1 MPPKPIYEE
10 KLKANSTL
18 VAGVLLWGLVVGVI
32 PGAVIGGLWWLFA
45 LYIALVLAILY
56 GFYQLNIELF
66 EDRLVVRFG
75 FLYRKVIEVEKIKDC
90 SPHKVLHPVRT
101 YGGWGIRKGTDGTFA
116 LTQAFINQAVKLETP
131 ERTFVISTHKPESLC
146 EAIKALKG

>member
-32 PGAVIGGLWWLFA
+32 PGIIIGGLWWLFT
-45 LYIALVLAILY
+45 LYIALTLAILY
-56 GFYQLNIELF
+56 GLYQMNVELF

-75 FLYRKVIEVEKIKDC
+75 FLYRKVIAVAKIKDC
-90 SPHKVLHPVRT
+90 SPHKVLHPLRT

-131 ERTFVISTHKPESLC
+131 EQTFVISTRKPESLC
-146 EAIKALKG
+146 EAIKVLKG